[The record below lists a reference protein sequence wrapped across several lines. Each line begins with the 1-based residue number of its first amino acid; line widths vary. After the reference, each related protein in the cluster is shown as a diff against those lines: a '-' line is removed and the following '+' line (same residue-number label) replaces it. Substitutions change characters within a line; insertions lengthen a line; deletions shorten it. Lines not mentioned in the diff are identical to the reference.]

1 MRSFVPATTSL
12 SGRVGVRARCSALPL
27 LARTWL
33 VTFAAAMLLLGCLFP
48 EPPPYRREKTPP
60 ILWAPDPPVTKLLKF
75 KPADPQ
81 VFPFPITVKLRSEDD
96 GEAVLAHLFLNY
108 QVSDPKVTPTF
119 QTYDRAEAASLEEER
134 LLDLR
139 WSPSLAAGTCQPLS
153 LLVAHESTFDQ
164 KTKLPLKTDSDLQVL
179 TWWVAF
185 VEDLVESPVNCP
197 RVTVGAPQ

>member
-1 MRSFVPATTSL
+1 MRSSVPAATSL
-12 SGRVGVRARCSALPL
+12 SGRDGSRACCSAVPS

-33 VTFAAAMLLLGCLFP
+33 VTLAAAMLLLGCLFP

-75 KPADPQ
+75 KSNDPQ

-108 QVSDPKVTPTF
+108 QVGDPKVTPTF
-119 QTYDRAEAASLEEER
+119 QTYDRAEPASSEEER

-139 WSPSLAAGTCQPLS
+139 WSATLPAGTCQQLA
-153 LLVAHESTFDQ
+153 LLVAHESTFDP
-164 KTKLPLKTDSDLQVL
+164 KTKLPVKTDSDLQVL
-179 TWWVAF
+179 IWWVAF

-197 RVTVGAPQ
+197 RASVGASQ